1 MPFHT
6 RGARKCLDSATHA
19 ILMAVPC
26 FDADMDDLNDPERAL
41 IAGLLIGEGT
51 LARTGRAQAVIGVHV
66 RHTPLLSWRTRLF
79 PRVPRYGPDPWQGR
93 DFMRWMARGPGLVC
107 ALLPAIEPVLRTG
120 IDPQALSRLE
130 EMKVRAAAN
139 IAKVR
144 ERERGTAHYGPPREK
159 LTVVR

>member
-1 MPFHT
+1 
-6 RGARKCLDSATHA
+6 
-19 ILMAVPC
+19 MAVPC

-51 LARTGRAQAVIGVHV
+51 LARTGGAQAVIGVHV

-79 PRVPRYGPDPWQGR
+79 PRVPLYGPYPWERR

-107 ALLPAIEPVLRTG
+107 DLLPAIAPVLRTG
-120 IDPQALSRLE
+120 IDPHALSRLE
-130 EMKVRAAAN
+130 EMDLRAAAN
-139 IAKVR
+139 IANVR
-144 ERERGTAHYGPPREK
+144 EGDRGAAHDGPPREK